1 MQMRTRALGVIV
13 ALLCL
18 TGAAG
23 LRGPG
28 ASAKLQQSTPAA
40 VSETPAAAATTPT
53 APAADATPQ
62 AAATKVVTLVTWYQ
76 QDPAGGPLKL
86 GPISVNESGVAK
98 TGQTGGRAATGTV
111 EFEDAKNS
119 GLPQIVLGDSTLD
132 AYAVNADDPASVL
145 RWLYLNDDPNARPA
159 TLVMQINAVEGPYKG
174 SSGTATFVSRAAG
187 EGGVV
192 VIVLTPP
199 S

>member
-1 MQMRTRALGVIV
+1 MRTRALGVIV

-23 LRGPG
+23 LNGPG
-28 ASAKLQQSTPAA
+28 ASAELQQSTPAA
-40 VSETPAAAATTPT
+40 VLETPAATTEAAAT
-53 APAADATPQ
+53 APATNATPQ
-62 AAATKVVTLVTWYQ
+62 AVATKVVTLVTWYQ

-86 GPISVNESGVAK
+86 GPISVSESGVAK
-98 TGQTGGRAATGTV
+98 IGQAGGRAVTGTT

-119 GLPQIVLGDSTLD
+119 GLPRIVFGDSILD
-132 AYAVNADDPASVL
+132 AYAVNADDPATAL

-159 TLVMQINAVEGPYKG
+159 TLVMQVSAVEGPYKG
-174 SSGTATFVSRAAG
+174 STGTATFVSRATG